1 MVNGQRNLCANN
13 VVRHGL
19 HMLIIMFSRM
29 PLPGAPESWK
39 QSRGD
44 KMMQGY
50 WKNKK
55 NGKTYLVTGLRKD
68 ATNGREDR
76 VLVDYED
83 SEDRYGRDLIEF
95 MQKFTLVESFPE
107 VLPAHRDAL
116 LLLNRGKYG
125 RTDQT

>member
-1 MVNGQRNLCANN
+1 
-13 VVRHGL
+13 
-19 HMLIIMFSRM
+19 
-29 PLPGAPESWK
+29 
-39 QSRGD
+39 
-44 KMMQGY
+44 MMQGY